1 MIYENK
7 NYKVEKAE
15 DGEGYTVTN
24 LTTGVIEFSNPSL
37 PRSIIVAVESDSA
50 LDRYLPKEAE
60 EATDETN
67 VVRLR

>member
-24 LTTGVIEFSNPSL
+24 LATGVVEFSNASL

-50 LDRYLPKEAE
+50 LDRYLPKE
-60 EATDETN
+60 EAASAPN
-67 VVRLR
+67 IVPIR